1 VLKVVKECVGWL
13 DWKFVAGGVAMLVAL
28 AVCAKLPT
36 LSIFAGV
43 APLLLL
49 AVCLVPCLL
58 PLVWLRNTR
67 RGEAT
72 TAQMPESDREGYTAQ
87 K

>member
-1 VLKVVKECVGWL
+1 L
-13 DWKFVAGGVAMLVAL
+13 DWKFIAGGLAVLVAL
-28 AVCAKLPT
+28 AVGAKLPT

-58 PLVWLRNTR
+58 PLVWLRTAR
-67 RGEAT
+67 RDEAT
-72 TAQMPESDREGYTAQ
+72 KAQMPESDREGCTAQ